1 MKKALVIIAM
11 ALLLP
16 LLAIA
21 QTEEMAIDTAGF
33 KTFSYQ
39 DGDQTYLMKQYF
51 MCFLK
56 SGPTRSQSQ
65 EEAVLIQEKH
75 LAYISSLAADRK
87 ICASGPFG
95 DDGEIRGILI
105 FSTTTIEEAQA
116 LANADP
122 AVQAGR
128 LVVEIHPWWGAVGT
142 RLF

>member
-1 MKKALVIIAM
+1 MKKALFTLSL

-16 LLAIA
+16 LLGSA
-21 QTEEMAIDTAGF
+21 QAEEMVIDTAGF
-33 KTFSYQ
+33 QTFSYQ

-51 MCFLK
+51 VCFLK
-56 SGPTRSQSQ
+56 SGPMRSQNQ
-65 EEAVLIQEKH
+65 EEAMAIQEKH

-105 FSTTTIEEAQA
+105 FSTKTLEEAQA
-116 LANADP
+116 LAAADP